1 MTVITRFCTRYAWAG
16 PIIGAVIGFLAA
28 QYWKSAEVRIADRT
42 VTIQEVFAQKAL
54 YERLQILQ
62 NQASEGGV
70 PEGRRTV
77 RPHERRVRVV
87 LTDGERMADFAYLRH
102 AGREVVCG
110 VPDDAGWHMTYPA
123 NGRAHYTVRQG
134 SGHTRRFLRE
144 RPVPLKSFTG
154 QRTLLALSI
163 ASTALVYAGL
173 RPFERQAQG

>member
-1 MTVITRFCTRYAWAG
+1 MYRAG
-16 PIIGAVIGFLAA
+16 LEWLLGFRLRGAVLHLDP
-28 QYWKSAEVRIADRT
+28 WC
-42 VTIQEVFAQKAL
+42 
-54 YERLQILQ
+54 
-62 NQASEGGV
+62 GV

-87 LTDGERMADFAYLRH
+87 LTDGERTADFAYLRH

-144 RPVPLKSFTG
+144 RPVPLESFTG

>member
-1 MTVITRFCTRYAWAG
+1 
-16 PIIGAVIGFLAA
+16 
-28 QYWKSAEVRIADRT
+28 
-42 VTIQEVFAQKAL
+42 
-54 YERLQILQ
+54 
-62 NQASEGGV
+62 
-70 PEGRRTV
+70 V

-87 LTDGERMADFAYLRH
+87 LTDGERTADFAYLRH

-144 RPVPLKSFTG
+144 RPVPLESFTG

-173 RPFERQAQG
+173 RPFERHAQG